1 MQELDQLTQELYSC
15 VCFKKGEKP
24 DLKKLKTLFFS
35 SGKLINN
42 SGSEPKEFTSEQFAK
57 EVREQIEKGEIEA
70 FHEQEVSHK
79 TEVFGKVA
87 QRFSTYEARFDEAH
101 PEPLV
106 VGVNCI
112 QFIQVDGKWLISSMA
127 WDDETK

>member
-15 VCFKKGEKP
+15 VCFKKGEHP
-24 DLKKLKTLFFS
+24 DLERLKTLFYKG
-35 SGKLINN
+35 GKLINN
-42 SGSEPKEFTSEQFAK
+42 SGTEPKAYTAEQFCQ
-57 EVREQIEKGEIEA
+57 EVMQQVKSKAIEA
-70 FHEQEVSHK
+70 FQEKEVSHK

-87 QRFSTYEARFDEAH
+87 HRFSTYEARFEEDSTD
-101 PEPLV
+101 PFV